1 MKKQN
6 IYLVAHYITRPKN
19 PKKTHIPGYMKNP
32 DNCQF
37 DEQVQVSTRLRKQD
51 LVTAKIIMNLSE
63 KKVEQ
68 NSFNGNKNF
77 NDLFKYF
84 FKGYHKYIT
93 EVMAKLD
100 PEYFNQMLDEMQSEL
115 NADQQAVEEATHIAE
130 VAELHNIP
138 KEELEAMVAEA
149 KVQ

>member
-6 IYLVAHYITRPKN
+6 IYLVAQYLTKPRDPR
-19 PKKTHIPGYMKNP
+19 KTYVPGYMKDPANV
-32 DNCQF
+32 QY

-51 LVTAKIIMNLSE
+51 LVTAKVIMNLTE

-68 NSFNGNKNF
+68 NRFNANQDF

-93 EVMAKLD
+93 EVMVKLD
-100 PEYFNQMLDEMQSEL
+100 PEYFNQMLDEMQVEL
-115 NADQQAVEEATHIAE
+115 DKEKSYEEVPAE
-130 VAELHNIP
+130 
-138 KEELEAMVAEA
+138 
-149 KVQ
+149 

>member
-6 IYLVAHYITRPKN
+6 IYLVANYLAKPKDSR
-19 PKKTHIPGYMKNP
+19 KTHKPGYMKDPANIRY
-32 DNCQF
+32 
-37 DEQVQVSTRLRKQD
+37 DEQVQVSTRLRRQD
-51 LVTAKIIMNLSE
+51 LVTAKVIMNLSD

-77 NDLFKYF
+77 DELFKYF

-100 PEYFNQMLDEMQSEL
+100 PEYFNQMLDDMQAEIDKDKVSE
-115 NADQQAVEEATHIAE
+115 E
-130 VAELHNIP
+130 VP
-138 KEELEAMVAEA
+138 A
-149 KVQ
+149 K